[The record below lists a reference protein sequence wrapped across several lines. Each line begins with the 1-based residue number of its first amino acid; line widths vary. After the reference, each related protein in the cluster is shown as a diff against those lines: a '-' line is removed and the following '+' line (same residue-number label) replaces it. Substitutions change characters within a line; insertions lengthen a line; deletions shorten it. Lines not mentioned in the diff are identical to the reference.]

1 MRRQTLLL
9 VSWMLLCS
17 GCAAQR
23 LVKQG
28 DAALLAGEGAQAAN
42 YYRRGLEEDS
52 GLAGKEKF
60 RRGLTQARTLAA
72 YDKGVSLGD
81 KGDWEKAMGKF
92 AEALELDPNFAKA
105 SAALANAKRR
115 ASKARHAQAIKYADK
130 GQLDRAVAE
139 LRRALELDPDNFD
152 AKEALD
158 SVTRKRQEERARA
171 EAAYVESLALI
182 EPKRWGQAESA
193 FGEVLAADPNHLP
206 ARAKLHQAQE
216 QLGKAKALFIM
227 GSSLLRAKSLD
238 KAIEVLENV
247 VDIWPH
253 HPEVDQ
259 RLAEA
264 TNLRRRAEELYVAAA
279 KLAGQSRWDD
289 TVAAARSALAIFP
302 GHPKAKALHASA
314 CANAAEAHW
323 RSGEAQLAKAN
334 LVAAE
339 AEYLRC
345 FDFMPR
351 YTQARQGLARLYTQ
365 RGAEAEKAQQWGSA
379 LLWHMESVEQY
390 PSTERRRQVK
400 AMRSRVHARAAFAV
414 GVNVGG
420 APHVAPHVAAVS
432 KSLLASLSRKKPG
445 FLTIAGAKPKAAP
458 AYTAQLRVTE
468 LLVSTALTR
477 SENRIHRYSIERD
490 VPNPEIP
497 RLQGLLASA
506 EHKLDRL
513 RADFNR
519 RCAACAGTG
528 RVRCT
533 SCGGRGHRRR
543 DRDSSG
549 ERRRRGDR
557 VGKRRGDGDGK
568 RRGDDDGKRRG
579 DGDGERHGDGDGER
593 RGDGDGERRR
603 DDDERPERIKC
614 RHCNGRGWRTCGR
627 CRGSGRATSVS
638 QGDIARQR
646 QRVGRLRGQLAGAP
660 AFVTQSFPAEW
671 PYTVESFA
679 KTGRLTASLSVAPA
693 GGQPGQ
699 PVMVRDSQRHDD
711 STVRNANP
719 DIGLAADPLSL
730 PTDWDVR
737 ADLIANVASQA
748 AQRTI
753 ATVLKARRGKLLA
766 GVKSLADRGDA
777 AAARETAVEAALVV
791 EPVAAALAR
800 ADLRALRNRQKL
812 DARK

>member
-1 MRRQTLLL
+1 MRRLTLLL
-9 VSWMLLCS
+9 VSWTLLCS
-17 GCAAQR
+17 GCAARR

-28 DAALLAGEGAQAAN
+28 DAALLAGDGAQAAN
-42 YYRRGLEEDS
+42 YYRRALEEDS

-60 RRGLTQARTLAA
+60 RRGFTQARTLAA
-72 YDKGVSLGD
+72 YDKGVSLSD

-92 AEALELDPNFAKA
+92 AEALDLDPNFAKA
-105 SAALANAKRR
+105 SAALANARR
-115 ASKARHAQAIKYADK
+115 QASKARHAQAIKYADE

-139 LRRALELDPDNFD
+139 LRRALQLDPDNFD

-158 SVTRKRQEERARA
+158 SVTRKRQQERARA

-238 KAIEVLENV
+238 KSIEVLENV
-247 VDIWPH
+247 VEIWPH
-253 HPEVDQ
+253 HPEVDGH
-259 RLAEA
+259 LAQA
-264 TNLRRRAEELYVAAA
+264 RNLRRRAQELYVAAA
-279 KLAGQSRWDD
+279 KLAGQSRWDE
-289 TVAAARSALAIFP
+289 TVATARSALAIFP

-323 RSGEAQLAKAN
+323 RSGEAQFAKAN
-334 LVAAE
+334 LAAAE

-445 FLTIAGAKPKAAP
+445 FLTITGAKPKAAP
-458 AYTAQLRVTE
+458 AYTAQLRMTE
-468 LLVSTALTR
+468 LHVSTAMTS
-477 SENRIHRYSIERD
+477 SEDRIHRYSIERD

-506 EHKLDRL
+506 EGTLDRL

-519 RCAACAGTG
+519 RCATCGGSG
-528 RVRCT
+528 RVQCT
-533 SCGGRGHRRR
+533 SCEGRGHRRR

-549 ERRRRGDR
+549 ERRRRGD
-557 VGKRRGDGDGK
+557 GDGK
-568 RRGDDDGKRRG
+568 RRERDGKRR
-579 DGDGERHGDGDGER
+579 RS
-593 RGDGDGERRR
+593 
-603 DDDERPERIKC
+603 DDERPERVKC
-614 RHCNGRGWRTCGR
+614 RHCDGSGRRTCGR

-638 QGDIARQR
+638 QNDIARQR
-646 QRVGRLRGQLAGAP
+646 RRVVGVRGQLAGAP
-660 AFVTQSFPAEW
+660 AFVTQSFPAQW
-671 PYTVESFA
+671 PYTVEYFT
-679 KTGRLTASLSVAPA
+679 KTGRLTASFSVTPA
-693 GGQPGQ
+693 GGQPGE
-699 PVMVRDSQRHDD
+699 PAIIRDSRTHRD
-711 STVRNANP
+711 SVVRNANP
-719 DIGLAADPLSL
+719 DIGLATDPLSL
-730 PTDWDVR
+730 PTDWSVR
-737 ADLIANVASQA
+737 ADLIANVAAQA

-753 ATVLKARRGKLLA
+753 ATVLTARRGKLLA
-766 GVKSLADRGDA
+766 GAKSLADRGDA
-777 AAARETAVEAALVV
+777 AAARETAVDAALVV

-800 ADLRALRNRQKL
+800 ADLRALRDQQKL